1 MTATSA
7 PTTAEPS
14 SLVAPQADGDVE
26 EGSRITWAV
35 RDTLALAHR
44 NLLHITRVPQ
54 LLVFTFIQ
62 PVMFVLLF
70 RYVFGGAIPIPD
82 VTYVNYLMPGIFAQ
96 TVMFGAANTAVGLA
110 DDLGTGIIER
120 FRSLPM
126 ARLAVLTGRTLADL
140 ARSCVVVTVML
151 IVGFL
156 VGFRPDGGIPA
167 IALGILLV
175 LGFAFGLSWIF
186 ANVGLRAPNAEAAQA
201 VAFPIMFPLTFA
213 SSAFVPVNSMPG
225 WLQGFAANQ
234 PVTTII
240 NAARSLMLGPESTAA
255 LREAGVFTKSGT
267 AYVVQA
273 MAWIVVI
280 VAVAAPLAVRRYR
293 RTV

>member
-1 MTATSA
+1 MTATATTPPASVVA
-7 PTTAEPS
+7 PEQEPTTEDA
-14 SLVAPQADGDVE
+14 
-26 EGSRITWAV
+26 SRLTWAV

-70 RYVFGGAIPIPD
+70 RYVFGGAIPIPGLS
-82 VTYVNYLMPGIFAQ
+82 YVDYLMPGIFGQ

-140 ARSCVVVTVML
+140 ARSCVVVAVML
-151 IVGFL
+151 VVGFA
-156 VGFRPDGGIPA
+156 VGFRPDGGILN
-167 IALGILLV
+167 ISIGILII

-213 SSAFVPVNSMPG
+213 SSAFVPVNTMPG
-225 WLQGFAANQ
+225 WLQGFATYQ
-234 PVTTII
+234 PVTIVI
-240 NAARSLMLGPESTAA
+240 NAARSLMLGPEATAD
-255 LREAGVFTKSGT
+255 LREAGVFTASGT
-267 AYVVQA
+267 SYVIQA
-273 MAWIVVI
+273 VLWIVAI

>member
-1 MTATSA
+1 MTATTA
-7 PTTAEPS
+7 PSTPASVVAPADGSTAEE
-14 SLVAPQADGDVE
+14 A
-26 EGSRITWAV
+26 SRLTWAY
-35 RDTLALAHR
+35 RDTMAMAKR

-54 LLVFTFIQ
+54 LLVFTFVQ

-70 RYVFGGAIPIPD
+70 RYVFGGAIPIPGLS
-82 VTYVNYLMPGIFAQ
+82 YVNYLMPGIFGQ

-126 ARLAVLTGRTLADL
+126 ARLAVLSGRTLADL
-140 ARSCVVVTVML
+140 ARSCVVVAVML
-151 IVGFL
+151 VVGFA
-156 VGFRPDGGIPA
+156 VGFRPDGSVPA
-167 IALGILLV
+167 IALGILIV
-175 LGFAFGLSWIF
+175 LGFAFGLSWVF

-234 PVTTII
+234 PVTIII
-240 NAARSLMLGPESTAA
+240 NAARSLMLGPEATQS
-255 LREAGVFTKSGT
+255 LQDAGVFTMSGT
-267 AYVVQA
+267 SYVVQA
-273 MAWIVVI
+273 LVWIVVI
-280 VAVAAPLAVRRYR
+280 VGVAAPLAVRRYR

>member
-1 MTATSA
+1 MTATTAPSA
-7 PTTAEPS
+7 TAGAIGP
-14 SLVAPQADGDVE
+14 ADGSTVE
-26 EGSRITWAV
+26 EASRLTWAV
-35 RDTLALAHR
+35 RDTTAMAKR

-70 RYVFGGAIPIPD
+70 RYVFGGAIPIPG
-82 VTYVNYLMPGIFAQ
+82 VTYVNYLMPGIFVQ

-126 ARLAVLTGRTLADL
+126 ARLAVLSGRTMADL
-140 ARSCVVVTVML
+140 VRSCVVVAVML
-151 IVGFL
+151 VVGFA
-156 VGFRPDGGIPA
+156 VGFRPDGSIPA
-167 IALGILLV
+167 IALGIVIV
-175 LGFAFGLSWIF
+175 LSFAFGLSWVF

-213 SSAFVPVNSMPG
+213 SSAFVPVNSMPS

-234 PVTTII
+234 PVSIII

-255 LREAGVFTKSGT
+255 LREAGVFDRSGT

-273 MAWIVVI
+273 LIWIAVI
-280 VAVAAPLAVRRYR
+280 IVVAAPLAVRRYR

>member
-1 MTATSA
+1 MTATATPATPSSVIA
-7 PTTAEPS
+7 PT
-14 SLVAPQADGDVE
+14 DGSTVE
-26 EGSRITWAV
+26 GGSRLVWAV
-35 RDTLALAHR
+35 RDTLAMAQR

-70 RYVFGGAIPIPD
+70 RYVFGGAIPIPGLS
-82 VTYVNYLMPGIFAQ
+82 YVNYLMPGIFGQ

-126 ARLAVLTGRTLADL
+126 ARLAVLSGRTLADL
-140 ARSCVVVTVML
+140 ARSCVVVAVML
-151 IVGFL
+151 LVGFA
-156 VGFRPDGGIPA
+156 VGFRPDGSVLNIAAGIV
-167 IALGILLV
+167 IV
-175 LGFAFGLSWIF
+175 LGFAFGLSWLF

-213 SSAFVPVNSMPG
+213 SSAFVPVNTMPG
-225 WLQGFAANQ
+225 WLQGFAAHQ
-234 PVTTII
+234 PVTVVI
-240 NAARSLMLGPESTAA
+240 NAARSLMLGPEATAQ
-255 LREAGVFTKSGT
+255 LREAGVFTTSGT
-267 AYVVQA
+267 SYVIQA
-273 MAWIVVI
+273 FAWIAVI
-280 VAVAAPLAVRRYR
+280 VGIAAPLAVRRYR